1 MHSSSPPITT
11 YEPKATMPMVAD
23 IKNVL
28 QKPKFP
34 NGERV
39 WSYGMCDCCC
49 EHFGTCTWC
58 FACWCPCIV
67 YAKLQSRLSF
77 LERNNYPHPDGG
89 NGCTSE
95 CFIHGCLTSLCGV
108 GWALQIGQRSAIR
121 DRYRISGNG
130 CGDCMG
136 ALCCTPC
143 TLTQESREVAL
154 EERVL
159 GGNERTIRLD

>member
-1 MHSSSPPITT
+1 MLV
-11 YEPKATMPMVAD
+11 E
-23 IKNVL
+23 L
-28 QKPKFP
+28 
-34 NGERV
+34 G
-39 WSYGMCDCCC
+39 
-49 EHFGTCTWC
+49 C

-89 NGCTSE
+89 SGCNSD
-95 CFIHGCLTSLCGV
+95 CFVHCCLTSLCGV
-108 GWALQIGQRSAIR
+108 GWALQVCCRALFPASPTLTSRLFFLIFSKQIGQRSTIR

-130 CGDCMG
+130 CGDCMS
-136 ALCCTPC
+136 AWCCTPC

-159 GGNERTIRLD
+159 GGNERAMQLD